1 MLPRLLLAALL
12 TVLLVTPSARAA
24 TTYCVDVSC
33 EGVPKASIGAALTA
47 ATTSA
52 GKDVIMLGAGP
63 YTGAW
68 TITAA
73 NPVDIIGPDDGAQ
86 IVSTGSAALAI
97 DAPEVRVE
105 NLKIQTKPVDGAIG
119 IDARAPSVNVRRVG
133 VTDAPGTK
141 LQVAFRVRSGGQ
153 LSTVWSTMSTGG
165 SVGILATGT
174 PSVPLQVYDA
184 DLTGQHGLRA
194 WEWTKP
200 VHLERLQVKATATAV
215 TISGVPDFNGDSLA
229 LWGGLAAFEAFSS
242 AGTLRHATLANGPTG
257 GSALWAKGSPLKVTD
272 SVLVGRGED
281 LYSDTSMEFRRS
293 AFRPS
298 RMEGPITQPGA
309 DNVDLSKAWHG
320 MPSVL
325 AGVLEPVSGSAL
337 IDQGTPGPEVGFDV
351 EHRARPVDGDRDGI
365 ARRDIGAFEAAEK
378 TSVEPAKV
386 TLIDPTPLVV
396 PTPTPP
402 PVVTPVPTPVATP
415 TPPPLKPSV
424 TIGAAKKR
432 VLAGRAT
439 GLVARVQVA
448 ARDARGCAK
457 KARGAG
463 AGATRAGASRACA
476 PRCAAKG
483 ASLRRAKTCAWLTA
497 KGTRAW
503 SLRLPRGTFAVRVRA
518 LDARGKVVA
527 TATKRVRVG

>member
-24 TTYCVDVSC
+24 TTYCVGVAC
-33 EGVPKASIGAALTA
+33 EGVPKASIDAALTA
-47 ATTSA
+47 AATSP
-52 GKDVIMLGAGP
+52 GKDLIMLGAGP

-73 NPVDIIGPDDGAQ
+73 NPVDIVGPDDGAK
-86 IVSTGSAALAI
+86 IVSTGSAALGI
-97 DAPEVRVE
+97 DAPEVSVE
-105 NLKIQTKPVDGAIG
+105 NLKIQTKAVNGAIG
-119 IDARAPSVNVRRVG
+119 IDARAAWVKVMRVG

-141 LQVAFRVRSGGQ
+141 LQIAFRVRSGGQ
-153 LSTVWSTMSTGG
+153 LNGVWSTMSTGG

-174 PSVPLQVYDA
+174 PSVPLQVYNS

-200 VHLERLQVKATATAV
+200 VRVERLRVKASATAV
-215 TISGVPDFNGDSLA
+215 TVNGVPDFSGESMA
-229 LWGGLAAFEAFSS
+229 LWGGLAALEAFSS
-242 AGTLRHATLANGPTG
+242 TGTLRHATLANGPTG

-272 SVLVGRGED
+272 SVLVGHGED
-281 LYSDTSMEFRRS
+281 LYSDTTIEFRRS

-320 MPSVL
+320 MPSVV
-325 AGVLEPVSGSAL
+325 AGELEPVSGSAL
-337 IDQGTPGPEVGFDV
+337 IDQGTPGPDVSFDV
-351 EHRARPVDGDRDGI
+351 DNKARPVDGDRDGI
-365 ARRDIGAFEAAEK
+365 ARRDIGAFEAVEK

-386 TLIDPTPLVV
+386 TLIDPAPKVV
-396 PTPTPP
+396 PTPTPVTT
-402 PVVTPVPTPVATP
+402 PVATPVPTPAATP
-415 TPPPLKPSV
+415 TPPPRPPLKSSV

-439 GLVARVQVA
+439 GPVARVQVA
-448 ARDARGCAK
+448 ARDARKCAK
-457 KARGAG
+457 KA
-463 AGATRAGASRACA
+463 RACA

-518 LDARGKVVA
+518 LDTRGKVVA

>member
-1 MLPRLLLAALL
+1 M
-12 TVLLVTPSARAA
+12 S
-24 TTYCVDVSC
+24 
-33 EGVPKASIGAALTA
+33 
-47 ATTSA
+47 
-52 GKDVIMLGAGP
+52 
-63 YTGAW
+63 
-68 TITAA
+68 
-73 NPVDIIGPDDGAQ
+73 
-86 IVSTGSAALAI
+86 
-97 DAPEVRVE
+97 VE
-105 NLKIQTKPVDGAIG
+105 NLKIQTKAVNGAIG
-119 IDARAPSVNVRRVG
+119 IDARAAWVKVLRVG

-153 LSTVWSTMSTGG
+153 LNGVWSTMSTGG

-174 PSVPLQVYDA
+174 PSVPLQVYNS

-200 VHLERLQVKATATAV
+200 VHVERLRVKASATAV
-215 TISGVPDFNGDSLA
+215 TINGVPDFNGESLA

-257 GSALWAKGSPLKVTD
+257 GSALWAKGSPLKVSD

-325 AGVLEPVSGSAL
+325 AGELEPVSGSAL
-337 IDQGTPGPEVGFDV
+337 IDHGTPGPEVGFDV
-351 EHRARPVDGDRDGI
+351 DNKARPIDGDRDGI
-365 ARRDIGAFEAAEK
+365 ARRDIGAFEAVEK

-386 TLIDPTPLVV
+386 TLIDPSPLVV

-402 PVVTPVPTPVATP
+402 PVVTPVATPVPTPVATP
-415 TPPPLKPSV
+415 TPPPLKPKV

-432 VLAGRAT
+432 VLSGRAT
-439 GLVARVQVA
+439 GAVARVQVA

-457 KARGAG
+457 QARGAG

-483 ASLRRAKTCAWLTA
+483 ASVRRAKTCAWLTA

-527 TATKRVRVG
+527 TATKQVRVG